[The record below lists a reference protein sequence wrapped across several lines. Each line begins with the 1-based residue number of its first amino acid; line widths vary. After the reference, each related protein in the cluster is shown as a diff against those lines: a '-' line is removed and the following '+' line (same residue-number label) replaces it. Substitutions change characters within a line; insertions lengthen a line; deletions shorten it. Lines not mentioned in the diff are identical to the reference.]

1 MEGVTVTKK
10 ILINAYVKRKS
21 YGGDIKFKVIDLW
34 TKNGETLCSLKGLN
48 VRLLADSRIEDLEL
62 LKPEEILEERHE
74 NISLNRK
81 ILKKIDDDRSK
92 RSNFLRNN
100 GVMQYYYEIPGKVL
114 HLDGDEEYLKKCI
127 NAYNM
132 LEVPVV
138 GMHVAEKD
146 LPQKATDLIKNYA
159 PSIVVLTG
167 HDALKKNS
175 KDYGELSSYKTS
187 KYFVEA
193 VRIIRSMEPSRDSL
207 VIIAG
212 ACQSFYEAIVEAGA
226 NFATS
231 PKRIL
236 VHAFDPV
243 YIAEKIA
250 YTSIYQ
256 KVDLE
261 EAVGNT
267 ITGKD
272 GIGGVDTWGHY
283 RVGFP
288 KSNY

>member
-1 MEGVTVTKK
+1 VSQRIKV
-10 ILINAYVKRKS
+10 NDYVKRKS
-21 YGGDIKFKVIDLW
+21 YGGDIKFKVIYLSMEEGK
-34 TKNGETLCSLKGLN
+34 TICSLKGMN
-48 VRLLADSRIEDLEL
+48 VRLLADSKIEDLEL
-62 LKPEEILEERHE
+62 LKPEEILEERHQ
-74 NISLNRK
+74 NIVLNRQV
-81 ILKKIDDDRSK
+81 LKKIDQDRSK
-92 RSNFLRNN
+92 RANFVRNN

-114 HLDGDEEYLKKCI
+114 HLDGDEDYLQKCI

-138 GMHVAEKD
+138 GMHVPEKD
-146 LPQKATDLIKNYA
+146 LPKKSIDLIKTYS
-159 PSIVVLTG
+159 PDIVVLTG
-167 HDALKKNS
+167 HDALRKNI
-175 KDYGELSSYKTS
+175 KDYDEVTNYKTS

-193 VRIIRSMEPSRDSL
+193 VRKIRSIEPSRDAL

-256 KVDLE
+256 KVDIE
-261 EAVGNT
+261 EAVDNT

>member
-1 MEGVTVTKK
+1 MEVLNVSK
-10 ILINAYVKRKS
+10 IKVNDYVKRIS
-21 YGGDIKFKVIDLW
+21 YGGDIKFKVTAIW
-34 TKNGETLCSLKGLN
+34 KKEEEINCSLKGMN
-48 VRLLADSRIEDLEL
+48 VRLLADCNIEDLEL
-62 LKPEEILEERHE
+62 LKPDEILEERHE
-74 NISLNRK
+74 NITLNRQ
-81 ILKKIDDDRSK
+81 ILKKIDVDRSK
-92 RSNFLRNN
+92 RSNYLRNN

-114 HLDGDEEYLKKCI
+114 HLDGDEEYLQKCI

-138 GMHVAEKD
+138 GMHVSEED
-146 LPQKATDLIKNYA
+146 LPKKSVDLIKTYA
-159 PSIVVLTG
+159 PDIVVLTG
-167 HDALKKNS
+167 HDALYKKVN
-175 KDYGELSSYKTS
+175 DFENLSSYKTS
-187 KYFVEA
+187 KYFIEA
-193 VRIIRSMEPSRDSL
+193 VKKIRAIEPCRDSL

-212 ACQSFYEAIVEAGA
+212 ACQSFYEAIIEAGA

>member
-1 MEGVTVTKK
+1 MVRDIK
-10 ILINAYVKRKS
+10 INDYVKRKS
-21 YGGDIKFKVIDLW
+21 YGGDIKFKVVHISQNQD
-34 TKNGETLCSLKGLN
+34 KQQCQLKGMN
-48 VRLLADSRIEDLEL
+48 VRLLADCTLDDLEL
-62 LKPEEILEERHE
+62 LQPEEILEERHK
-74 NISLNRK
+74 NILLTRQV
-81 ILKKIDDDRSK
+81 LKRIEEDRNK
-92 RSNFLRNN
+92 RINFLRNN
-100 GVMQYYYEIPGKVL
+100 GVMQYYYQIPGKVL
-114 HLDGDEEYLKKCI
+114 HIDGDEGYLEKCI
-127 NAYNM
+127 NAYKM
-132 LEVPVV
+132 LDVPVV
-138 GMHVAEKD
+138 GIHVKEKELAEK
-146 LPQKATDLIKNYA
+146 AIDLIKTYS
-159 PSIVVLTG
+159 PDIVVLTG
-167 HDALKKNS
+167 HDALKKNVE
-175 KDYGELSSYKTS
+175 DYENIASYKTS
-187 KYFVEA
+187 KYFVDA
-193 VRIIRSMEPSRDSL
+193 VRKIRSIEPSRDSL

-212 ACQSFYEAIVEAGA
+212 ACQSYYEALIEAGA

-250 YTSIYQ
+250 FTSIYQ

>member
-1 MEGVTVTKK
+1 MEVLNVSK
-10 ILINAYVKRKS
+10 IKVNDYVKRIS
-21 YGGDIKFKVIDLW
+21 YGGDIKFKVTAIW
-34 TKNGETLCSLKGLN
+34 KKEEEVNCSLKGMN
-48 VRLLADSRIEDLEL
+48 VRLMADCNIHDLEL
-62 LKPEEILEERHE
+62 LGPEEILEERHE
-74 NISLNRK
+74 NITLNRQ
-81 ILKKIDDDRSK
+81 ILKKIDEDRSK
-92 RSNFLRNN
+92 RSNYLRNN

-114 HLDGDEEYLKKCI
+114 HLDGDEEYLQKCI

-138 GMHVAEKD
+138 GMHVLEED
-146 LPQKATDLIKNYA
+146 LPIKSIDLIKTYA
-159 PSIVVLTG
+159 PEIVVLTG
-167 HDALKKNS
+167 HDALNKKAR
-175 KDYGELSSYKTS
+175 DFEDLASYKTS
-187 KYFVEA
+187 KYFIEA
-193 VRIIRSMEPSRDSL
+193 VKNIRSIEPCRDSL

-212 ACQSFYEAIVEAGA
+212 ACQSFYEAIIEAGA

-261 EAVGNT
+261 EAVSNT

>member
-1 MEGVTVTKK
+1 MEG
-10 ILINAYVKRKS
+10 INVSQRIKVNDYVKRKS
-21 YGGDIKFKVIDLW
+21 YGGDIKFKVIYLSMEEGK
-34 TKNGETLCSLKGLN
+34 TICSLKGMN
-48 VRLLADSRIEDLEL
+48 VRLLADSKIEDLEL
-62 LKPEEILEERHE
+62 LKPEEILEERHQ
-74 NISLNRK
+74 NIVLNRQV
-81 ILKKIDDDRSK
+81 LKKIDQDRSK
-92 RSNFLRNN
+92 RANFVRNN

-114 HLDGDEEYLKKCI
+114 HLDGDEDYLQKCI

-138 GMHVAEKD
+138 GMHVPEKD
-146 LPQKATDLIKNYA
+146 LPKKSIDLIKTYS
-159 PSIVVLTG
+159 PDIVVLTG
-167 HDALKKNS
+167 HDALRKNI
-175 KDYGELSSYKTS
+175 KDYDEVTNYKTS

-193 VRIIRSMEPSRDSL
+193 VRKIRSIEPSRDAL

-256 KVDLE
+256 KVDIE
-261 EAVGNT
+261 EAVDNT